1 MMGRTHLLFGLN
13 ALWLLEGMR
22 SVALTM
28 GMPAP
33 LAEPLGLAV
42 PLGNAERFVLCI
54 GLVMLGALLPDLDAS
69 SSLLQNASIKGVQPL
84 APLGQLLHHRYGHRG
99 FLHSLAALGR
109 VGMLSSPL
117 LLLDVALW
125 FWPWVSLLLGYA
137 SHLLGDA
144 CTKSGVPLFWQ
155 ANASGKANALKQ
167 QSFHLLPKPL
177 RLTTGSQAEE
187 AVFALLSALAL
198 SLALRHLPAF

>member
-1 MMGRTHLLFGLN
+1 MMGRTHLLLGLN
-13 ALWLLEGMR
+13 ALWLLEGIGSM
-22 SVALTM
+22 ALTM

-33 LAEPLGLAV
+33 LAV
-42 PLGNAERFVLCI
+42 PLGNGERFVLCT
-54 GLVMLGALLPDLDAS
+54 GLATLGALLPDLDAA

-84 APLGQLLHHRYGHRG
+84 VPLGQVLHRRYGHRG
-99 FLHSLAALGR
+99 YLHSLSALAR
-109 VGMLSSPL
+109 VGFLSSPL
-117 LLLDVALW
+117 LLLDIALW
-125 FWPWVSLLLGYA
+125 FWPWVSLLLGYL

-144 CTKSGVPLFWQ
+144 CTKSGVPLFW
-155 ANASGKANALKQ
+155 KANALKQ

-187 AVFALLSALAL
+187 AVFALLGALAL